1 MTNTNIKENEFGQVT
16 KVVTLPAMGKDS
28 LTLQAEVMECLII
41 THKSCSAEV
50 SLYGGQVLKWK
61 PTGEH
66 DVFWL
71 SDKAIFNS
79 GKAIRGGIP
88 LCWPWFGAYV
98 PKGKNADVAD
108 NAIAKGGNHGFA
120 RQVNW
125 MLEHAVI
132 EAEQVKLTLTWTG
145 ENSHPLWPAKCAL
158 KQELIFGKKF
168 SQTLFMTNLS
178 DEPIEYTGAL
188 HSYFQVSSPSH
199 VTIDNLA
206 PIAFDDKISGS
217 IAVVQTLDNC
227 QGPIDRI
234 YSINNVSDKRTMKIK
249 DEQWQ
254 RTIEVTSRH
263 CKQWVLWNP
272 GKNIA
277 QTMQDIHSGG
287 EQEFVCLEAA
297 NTQFDIILPSET
309 KVISQ
314 EVKLN
319 CI

>member
-1 MTNTNIKENEFGQVT
+1 MTNTNIKENEFGQVAKIVSHSVIGAT
-16 KVVTLPAMGKDS
+16 ATS
-28 LTLQAEVMECLII
+28 SQTEVMESLLI
-41 THKSCSAEV
+41 THKACTAEV
-50 SLYGGQVLKWK
+50 SLYGGQVLRWK
-61 PTGEH
+61 PTGEN

-71 SDKAIFNS
+71 SDNAIFNF

-98 PKGKNADVAD
+98 PKDKDVDVAT

-125 MLEHAVI
+125 LLEHVAI

-145 ENSHPLWPAKCAL
+145 EMTHPLWPEKCAL
-158 KQELIFGKKF
+158 KQELLFGKEF

-178 DEPIEYTGAL
+178 DDIMEYSGAL
-188 HSYFQVSSPSH
+188 HSYFQVSSPSN

-206 PIAFDDKISGS
+206 TLAFDDKISGRTA
-217 IAVVQTLDNC
+217 IVKALNNC

-234 YSINNVSDKRTMKIK
+234 YSFNNVSDKRTMKIK

-263 CKQWVLWNP
+263 CHQWVLWNP

-277 QTMQDIHSGG
+277 QTMQDIHADG

-297 NTQFDIILPSET
+297 NTQFDKILPGET